1 MKEFNDNLELGSD
14 MQDEYQAIQEAEA
27 ANEPEMASDEEI
39 RKLLIEM
46 WNEVRSQGDAERLDP
61 QGDDSYT
68 EEDAFRDYI
77 SDQYNEFN

>member
-1 MKEFNDNLELGSD
+1 MKEFNSNLELGSD
-14 MQDEYQAIQEAEA
+14 LQDEYQAIQEAEA

-46 WNEVRSQGDAERLDP
+46 WDEVRSQGDAERLAP

-68 EEDAFRDYI
+68 EEDAFGAYI